1 MAGQVR
7 CNRLLHER
15 PRDDDALDLVGA
27 FVNLRDLGVAH
38 HTLGGNSSCTHSLRA
53 PDGVVGDGDRG
64 VEVGLG
70 DSRPRLKRVA
80 RWSIN
85 SPT

>member
-7 CNRLLHER
+7 SNRLLHER

-38 HTLGGNSSCTHSLRA
+38 HTLGGELFHVPIAAEHL
-53 PDGVVGDGDRG
+53 DGVVGD
-64 VEVGLG
+64 VIAASE
-70 DSRPRLKRVA
+70 A
-80 RWSIN
+80 
-85 SPT
+85 